1 MRPDKKYALLTTFDL
16 KKQHLHQQYNEDRN
30 MSKNNDNVS
39 GGGNVNDGNSNTNTA
54 TDKTA
59 LKSPFFICKTFLA
72 FRTEGFNEEKYI
84 FSSECEQQWQW
95 HWRDANN
102 SARKWVS
109 KKQKL
114 GSDQN
119 FVPSL
124 LKPN

>member
-1 MRPDKKYALLTTFDL
+1 
-16 KKQHLHQQYNEDRN
+16 

-84 FSSECEQQWQW
+84 FFF
-95 HWRDANN
+95 
-102 SARKWVS
+102 WVWAVVAVALVRC
-109 KKQKL
+109 K
-114 GSDQN
+114 
-119 FVPSL
+119 
-124 LKPN
+124 